1 MADSDRAVTMVG
13 TGVMG
18 SALARAMLGA
28 GHHVTVWNRTAA
40 RTEPLREAGAAIAG
54 SLPEAIAASDVT
66 FMCVSNQAAA
76 EELLSDPEV
85 LDALCGK
92 TLFQMTTGTPED
104 GRRNAAFAAEH
115 GITYLDGAM
124 MAYPRSIGSDDAVLL
139 FSGPEAAFESRRAL
153 LRALGKAE
161 YVGEDA
167 GQPAVI
173 DAALIAFFYGTLSG
187 FLHGAILSRAQGS
200 EIERYLE
207 LARPFFAGFITNA
220 VEETGERIAAGNY
233 GDAQSSM
240 HTHLGGIDLLVVG
253 SSREAG
259 IDYAVMNAIKE
270 FFQSAVDAGRG
281 DDDIAVLLEVATAQD
296 HAGD

>member
-1 MADSDRAVTMVG
+1 MAESGQAVTMVG

-18 SALARAMLGA
+18 SALAGALLRA
-28 GHHVTVWNRTAA
+28 GHRVTVWNRSAA
-40 RTEPLREAGAAIAG
+40 RAEPLREAGATVAG

-76 EELLSDPEV
+76 EELLSDTEV
-85 LDALCGK
+85 LEGLRGK
-92 TLFQMTTGTPED
+92 TLVQMTTGTPED
-104 GRRNAAFAAEH
+104 GRRNAASAAEH

-124 MAYPRSIGSDDAVLL
+124 MAYPRSIGTDDAVLL
-139 FSGPEAAFESRRAL
+139 FSGAEAAFASHRSL
-153 LRALGKAE
+153 LGALGKVE

-220 VEETGERIAAGNY
+220 VNETGDRIAAGNY

-259 IDYAVMNAIKE
+259 IDYAVMDAIKG

-281 DDDIAVLLEVATAQD
+281 DDDIAVLLEVATD
-296 HAGD
+296 EGRPGN

>member
-1 MADSDRAVTMVG
+1 MPRRSEPQPHPAATAPHHARLDRRSAALVNATNLSGAFYVG
-13 TGVMG
+13 
-18 SALARAMLGA
+18 
-28 GHHVTVWNRTAA
+28 
-40 RTEPLREAGAAIAG
+40 REAGLRMRDRHGGHIVN
-54 SLPEAIAASDVT
+54 IASDLAFTAMPGYTDYSASKAGVVGLT
-66 FMCVSNQAAA
+66 RGLAV
-76 EELLSDPEV
+76 ELAP
-85 LDALCGK
+85 
-92 TLFQMTTGTPED
+92 TLLD
-104 GRRNAAFAAEH
+104 GRRNAASAAEH

-124 MAYPRSIGSDDAVLL
+124 MAYPRSIGTDDAVLL
-139 FSGPEAAFESRRAL
+139 FSGAEETFASHRTL
-153 LRALGKAE
+153 LGALGKAE
-161 YVGEDA
+161 YVGDDA

-220 VEETGERIAAGNY
+220 VNETGDRIAAGRY

-259 IDYAVMNAIKE
+259 IDYAVMDAIKD

-281 DDDIAVLLEVATAQD
+281 DDDIAVLLEVATD
-296 HAGD
+296 EGRPGN

>member
-1 MADSDRAVTMVG
+1 MAESDRAVTMVG

-18 SALARAMLGA
+18 SALARALLRA
-28 GHHVTVWNRTAA
+28 GHALTVWNRTAA
-40 RTEPLREAGAAIAG
+40 RAEPLADAGATIAA
-54 SLPEAIAASDVT
+54 SLPEAIAASEVT

-76 EELLSDPEV
+76 DELVRDPAA
-85 LDALCGK
+85 LDRLRGK
-92 TLFQMTTGTPED
+92 TLVQMTTGTPED
-104 GRRNAAFAAEH
+104 GRRNATFASEH

-124 MAYPRSIGSDDAVLL
+124 MAYPRSIGTDDAVLL
-139 FSGPEAAFESRRAL
+139 FSGPKAAFESHRAL
-153 LRALGKAE
+153 LGALGKAE

-207 LARPFFAGFITNA
+207 LARPFFAGFVTDA
-220 VEETGERIAAGNY
+220 VKETGDRIAAGNY

-240 HTHLGGIDLLVVG
+240 QTHLGGIDLLVVG

-259 IDYAVMNAIKE
+259 IDYAIMDAIKD

-281 DDDIAVLLEVATAQD
+281 DEDIAVLFDVATAED
-296 HAGD
+296 RAVD

>member
-1 MADSDRAVTMVG
+1 MVG
-13 TGVMG
+13 TGTMG
-18 SALARAMLGA
+18 SALARALLQA
-28 GHHVTVWNRTAA
+28 GHAVTVWNRTAA
-40 RTEPLREAGAAIAG
+40 RAEPLAQAGATIAG
-54 SLPEAIAASDVT
+54 SLPEAIAATDVT

-76 EELLSDPEV
+76 DELMGDPEV
-85 LDALCGK
+85 LERLRGR
-92 TLFQMTTGTPED
+92 TLVQMTTGTPED
-104 GRRNAAFAAEH
+104 GRRNAAFASEH

-124 MAYPRSIGSDDAVLL
+124 MAYPRSIGTDDAVLL
-139 FSGPEAAFESRRAL
+139 FSGPGAAFESLRGL
-153 LRALGKAE
+153 LGALGRTE

-200 EIERYLE
+200 DIERYLE
-207 LARPFFAGFITNA
+207 LARPFFAGFVTDA
-220 VEETGERIAAGNY
+220 VNETGDRIAAGNY

-240 HTHLGGIDLLVVG
+240 DTHLGGIDLLVVG

-259 IDYAVMNAIKE
+259 IDYAVMDAIKD

-281 DDDIAVLLEVATAQD
+281 DEDIAVLLDVATAED
-296 HAGD
+296 RAD

>member
-1 MADSDRAVTMVG
+1 MAESDRAVTMVG

-18 SALARAMLGA
+18 SALAGALLRA
-28 GHHVTVWNRTAA
+28 GHQVTVWNRTAA
-40 RTEPLREAGAAIAG
+40 RAEPLREAGATVAG

-76 EELLSDPEV
+76 DELLSDPEV
-85 LDALCGK
+85 LEGLRGK
-92 TLFQMTTGTPED
+92 TFFQMTTGTPED
-104 GRRNAAFAAEH
+104 GRRNAASAAEH

-124 MAYPRSIGSDDAVLL
+124 MAYPRSIGTDDAVLL
-139 FSGPEAAFESRRAL
+139 FSGAEETFASHRTL
-153 LRALGKAE
+153 LGALGKAE
-161 YVGEDA
+161 YVGDDA

-220 VEETGERIAAGNY
+220 VNETGDRIAAGRY

-259 IDYAVMNAIKE
+259 IDYAVMDAIKD
-270 FFQSAVDAGRG
+270 FFRSAVDAGRG
-281 DDDIAVLLEVATAQD
+281 DDDIAVLLEVATD
-296 HAGD
+296 EGRPGN